1 MTTEIPQRFW
11 ESFCKQLKDWYRG
24 AVSIRWTDSGGIMRM
39 VVENM
44 PLQTFMFQKQ
54 DNECSDRM
62 TVEAGLPDERP
73 LQHQIIEPIRLILRK
88 NEESGR
94 YNELEILAETGETKI
109 TFMPGLDSGFLG
121 KMAA

>member
-1 MTTEIPQRFW
+1 MTTEIPQKSW
-11 ESFCKQLKDWYRG
+11 ASFCNQLRDWYRG
-24 AVSIRWTDSGGIMRM
+24 AVSIRWTDSDGVMR
-39 VVENM
+39 VIAENM
-44 PLQTFMFQKQ
+44 PLQTFVFQKQ

-62 TVEAGLPDERP
+62 IVEAGLSDERP
-73 LQHQIIEPIRLILRK
+73 LQHQIIEPFQMILRR

-109 TFMPGLDSGFLG
+109 TFMPGIDSAILE

>member
-1 MTTEIPQRFW
+1 
-11 ESFCKQLKDWYRG
+11 
-24 AVSIRWTDSGGIMRM
+24 MR
-39 VVENM
+39 VVLENM
-44 PLQTFMFQKQ
+44 PLQTFIFQKQ

-73 LQHQIIEPIRLILRK
+73 LQHQIIEPFRVILRK

-94 YNELEILAETGETKI
+94 YNELEILSETGETKI
-109 TFMPGLDSGFLG
+109 TFMPGIDSGILE